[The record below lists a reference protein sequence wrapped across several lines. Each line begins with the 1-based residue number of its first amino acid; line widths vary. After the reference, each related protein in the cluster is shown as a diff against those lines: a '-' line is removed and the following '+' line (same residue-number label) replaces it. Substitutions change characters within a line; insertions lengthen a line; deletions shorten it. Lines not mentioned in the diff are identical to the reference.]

1 MKHYQ
6 PRQRLSDGRWDYCC
20 EDMPTGY
27 CCVFFDWRETP
38 ALASMDFADDDPKVL
53 AMIAT
58 RDKHHTNGHET
69 AEEACECYRQ
79 YLLDHRLHVMT
90 TDESRPCEECGE
102 LTNQV
107 VEIVNF
113 QWLNLCPEH
122 GSREF
127 AEKFAR
133 RVGESWVS

>member
-27 CCVFFDWRETP
+27 CCPFFDWRETP
-38 ALASMDFADDDPKVL
+38 ALAHMDFSDEDPKVV
-53 AMIAT
+53 AMIAN

-69 AEEACECYRQ
+69 SEEACECYRQ
-79 YLLDHRLHVMT
+79 YLLDHRVHELT
-90 TDESRPCEECGE
+90 ADEARACEECGE
-102 LTNQV
+102 WTDHL

-113 QWLNLCPEH
+113 QIMHLCEKH
-122 GSREF
+122 SSREF
-127 AEKFAR
+127 VEKFAR